1 MISALTSI
9 DLKADLLK
17 EVHSLDLESFPNPWS
32 LDQWFNIKMSESEI
46 LYLLRGEDSA
56 VRGFA
61 LFSLSNLDSLGHLYK
76 ILTIPKFRTQKL
88 ASRLMSF
95 AMQDLKIRKI
105 DRIYLEVAV
114 SNTVAVKFY
123 QSFDFEILVT
133 KKKFYSNGQDA
144 FAMQRI
150 L

>member
-1 MISALTSI
+1 
-9 DLKADLLK
+9 
-17 EVHSLDLESFPNPWS
+17 
-32 LDQWFNIKMSESEI
+32 
-46 LYLLRGEDSA
+46 
-56 VRGFA
+56 
-61 LFSLSNLDSLGHLYK
+61 
-76 ILTIPKFRTQKL
+76 
-88 ASRLMSF
+88 MSF